1 MRREFHHTADV
12 VRRIPIDSSE
22 PRDFIYP
29 SRSSV
34 QVFDKE
40 ERLVAR
46 KDRFD
51 KYARMYPAQKSRES
65 SIFIAKLYSRREQN
79 CNFAISLPPCLGGLG
94 GATLLKEVRWRWI
107 GEVENS
113 ARHKV
118 NVGDNKVLRR
128 IDRFSNVQLQLARFS
143 VSLCAPLST
152 FYGWGMINLPIYIY

>member
-1 MRREFHHTADV
+1 MSIYFIIKEKENIGSGGGKKCEGNFTARIADV

-79 CNFAISLPPCLGGLG
+79 CNFAISLPPCLGALD
-94 GATLLKEVRWRWI
+94 GATLLKEVRWR
-107 GEVENS
+107 
-113 ARHKV
+113 
-118 NVGDNKVLRR
+118 
-128 IDRFSNVQLQLARFS
+128 
-143 VSLCAPLST
+143 
-152 FYGWGMINLPIYIY
+152 